1 MYENCLME
9 SSSSTGS
16 SKRAK
21 APGNIAQV
29 AHCLV
34 DECNADLS
42 QCREY
47 HRRHKVC
54 EVHSKTAKV
63 TIGGRE
69 QRFCQQCSR
78 FHSLVEFDDG
88 KRSCRKRLDGH
99 NRRRRKPQPDS
110 MTKTSGL
117 LFGQQGTELLSFSSQ
132 QILPSAV
139 VSSAWAGVVKT
150 DSEMVLYNNQS
161 RLHCMDS
168 QNSFPDSS
176 GHSYKGGSQFQFMQ
190 GSDPSVPEASSICQ
204 PLIDNPIPAA
214 GIPSSGQKIFSS
226 GLNEIVD
233 SDRALSLLSS
243 APAVTREIGL
253 SHMVQQPTSIPRPQS
268 QSVVHGLHYGGLS
281 HFPFAQD
288 FNSKPQDSTADSHV
302 SNSSPL
308 HFHEMLQNAQDGS
321 STSGGSQQTLA
332 FMWD

>member
-1 MYENCLME
+1 ME
-9 SSSSTGS
+9 STSSSSS

-21 APGNIAQV
+21 APGNIA
-29 AHCLV
+29 HCLV
-34 DECNADLS
+34 DGCNSDLS
-42 QCREY
+42 ECREY

-63 TIGGRE
+63 TIAGRD

-110 MTKTSGL
+110 MAKNSGL
-117 LFGQQGTELLSFSSQ
+117 LFGQQGTKLLSFSSQ
-132 QILPSAV
+132 QIFPSAV

-150 DSEMVLYNNQS
+150 DSDMVLYNNQS
-161 RLHCMDS
+161 HMNGMDS

-176 GHSYKGGSQFQFMQ
+176 GHSYTGGSQFQFMQ
-190 GSDPSVPEASSICQ
+190 GSDHSLTESSSICQ
-204 PLIDNPIPAA
+204 PLFEHPTSAA
-214 GIPSSGQKIFSS
+214 GISSSGQKIFSS
-226 GLNEIVD
+226 GLNDIVD

-253 SHMVQQPTSIPRPQS
+253 SHMVQEPASIPRSQS
-268 QSVVHGLHYGGLS
+268 QGLQYDGLS
-281 HFPFAQD
+281 HFQFAQD
-288 FNSKPQDSTADSHV
+288 FNSKPQDSHV
-302 SNSSPL
+302 SNSSSPL
-308 HFHEMLQNAQDGS
+308 HFHDMLQNAQDGS

>member
-1 MYENCLME
+1 ME
-9 SSSSTGS
+9 SSSATGS

-29 AHCLV
+29 ARCLV
-34 DECNADLS
+34 DGCNADLS

-63 TIGGRE
+63 SIGGRE

-110 MTKTSGL
+110 MAKNSGL
-117 LFGQQGTELLSFSSQ
+117 IFGQQGTKLLSFNSQ
-132 QILPSAV
+132 QIFPSPV
-139 VSSAWAGVVKT
+139 VSSAWTGVVKT
-150 DSEMVLYNNQS
+150 DSDMVLYNNQS
-161 RLHCMDS
+161 HINCIDS

-176 GHSYKGGSQFQFMQ
+176 AHSYKGGSQFQFMQ
-190 GSDPSVPEASSICQ
+190 GSDRSLPEASSICQ
-204 PLIDNPIPAA
+204 PLLESAA
-214 GIPSSGQKIFSS
+214 GIPSSGQRIFSS
-226 GLNEIVD
+226 GLNDIVD

-243 APAVTREIGL
+243 APSVTREIGL
-253 SHMVQQPTSIPRPQS
+253 SHMVQQPASIPRGPQS
-268 QSVVHGLHYGGLS
+268 QPVVHGLHYGGLS
-281 HFPFAQD
+281 QYPFAQD
-288 FNSKPQDSTADSHV
+288 FNSKPQDSASDSHV

-321 STSGGSQQTLA
+321 STSGASQQTVA

>member
-1 MYENCLME
+1 ME
-9 SSSSTGS
+9 SSS

-21 APGNIAQV
+21 APGSI

-34 DECNADLS
+34 DGCSSDLS
-42 QCREY
+42 ECREY

-63 TIGGRE
+63 TIAGRD

-110 MTKTSGL
+110 MAKNSGL
-117 LFGQQGTELLSFSSQ
+117 LFGQQGTKLLSFSSQ
-132 QILPSAV
+132 QIFPSAV
-139 VSSAWAGVVKT
+139 VSSAWADVEKR
-150 DSEMVLYNNQS
+150 DSDMVLYNNQS
-161 RLHCMDS
+161 HINYMDS

-176 GHSYKGGSQFQFMQ
+176 AHSYKGGSQFQFMQ
-190 GSDPSVPEASSICQ
+190 GSDRSLTEASSICQ
-204 PLIDNPIPAA
+204 PLLEHPTSAA
-214 GIPSSGQKIFSS
+214 GISSSGQKIFSS

-253 SHMVQQPTSIPRPQS
+253 SHMVQQPASIPRS
-268 QSVVHGLHYGGLS
+268 QSHGLQYGGLS

-288 FNSKPQDSTADSHV
+288 FNSRPQDSHV
-302 SNSSPL
+302 SDSSSPL
-308 HFHEMLQNAQDGS
+308 HFHDMLQNAQDGS

>member
-1 MYENCLME
+1 ME
-9 SSSSTGS
+9 SSGS

-21 APGNIAQV
+21 APGSLAQV

-34 DECNADLS
+34 DGCNADLS

-63 TIGGRE
+63 SIGGRE

-99 NRRRRKPQPDS
+99 NRRRRKPQPDPMAKNS
-110 MTKTSGL
+110 AL
-117 LFGQQGTELLSFSSQ
+117 LFSGQQGTKLLSFGSQ
-132 QILPSAV
+132 QIFPSAV

-161 RLHCMDS
+161 HINCMDS

-176 GHSYKGGSQFQFMQ
+176 AHSSYKGGSQFQFIQ
-190 GSDPSVPEASSICQ
+190 GSDHSSLPESSICQ
-204 PLIDNPIPAA
+204 PLHDPPNSAA
-214 GIPSSGQKIFSS
+214 GIPSSGRKIFSS

-243 APAVTREIGL
+243 APAVTREIGF
-253 SHMVQQPTSIPRPQS
+253 SHMVQQPAASITRPQS
-268 QSVVHGLHYGGLS
+268 HAAVHGLHYGGLS
-281 HFPFAQD
+281 QYPYAQD
-288 FNSKPQDSTADSHV
+288 FNTKPQNSAANSHV

-308 HFHEMLQNAQDGS
+308 HFPGMLPNAPDGS

>member
-1 MYENCLME
+1 ME
-9 SSSSTGS
+9 SS

-21 APGNIAQV
+21 APGNIV

-34 DECNADLS
+34 DGCNADLS

-63 TIGGRE
+63 TIGGRD

-110 MTKTSGL
+110 MAKNSGL
-117 LFGQQGTELLSFSSQ
+117 LFGQQGTKLLSFSSQ
-132 QILPSAV
+132 QIFPSAV

-150 DSEMVLYNNQS
+150 DSDMVLYNNQS
-161 RLHCMDS
+161 HINCMDS

-176 GHSYKGGSQFQFMQ
+176 AHSYKGGSQFQFMQ
-190 GSDPSVPEASSICQ
+190 GSDRSLPEASSICQ
-204 PLIDNPIPAA
+204 PLLDHPTSAA

-253 SHMVQQPTSIPRPQS
+253 SNMVQQPASIPRPHT
-268 QSVVHGLHYGGLS
+268 HGLHYGGLS

-288 FNSKPQDSTADSHV
+288 FSSKPQDSHV
-302 SNSSPL
+302 SNSSSPL
-308 HFHEMLQNAQDGS
+308 HFHEMLQNGQDGS

>member
-1 MYENCLME
+1 ME
-9 SSSSTGS
+9 SSSSSSSS

-34 DECNADLS
+34 DGCNADLS

-63 TIGGRE
+63 TIAGRD

-110 MTKTSGL
+110 MARTSGL
-117 LFGQQGTELLSFSSQ
+117 LFTGQQGTKLLSFSSQ
-132 QILPSAV
+132 QIFPSAA
-139 VSSAWAGVVKT
+139 AWAGVVKT
-150 DSEMVLYNNQS
+150 DSDMVLYNNQS
-161 RLHCMDS
+161 HINCMDN

-176 GHSYKGGSQFQFMQ
+176 ACSYKGGNQFQFMQ
-190 GSDPSVPEASSICQ
+190 GSDHSLPEASICQ
-204 PLIDNPIPAA
+204 PLVDHANSAA
-214 GIPSSGQKIFSS
+214 AAVSSSGQKIFSS

-243 APAVTREIGL
+243 APAVTREIGF
-253 SHMVQQPTSIPRPQS
+253 SHMVQQPASIPRPQS
-268 QSVVHGLHYGGLS
+268 QSVAHSLHYGGLS
-281 HFPFAQD
+281 QYPFAQD
-288 FNSKPQDSTADSHV
+288 FNSQPQDSAADSHV
-302 SNSSPL
+302 SNNSSL
-308 HFHEMLQNAQDGS
+308 HFHDMLQNGPDGS
-321 STSGGSQQTLA
+321 STSAGCEQTLA

>member
-1 MYENCLME
+1 ME
-9 SSSSTGS
+9 SS

-21 APGNIAQV
+21 APGNIV

-34 DECNADLS
+34 DGCNADLS

-63 TIGGRE
+63 TIGGRD

-110 MTKTSGL
+110 MAKNSGL
-117 LFGQQGTELLSFSSQ
+117 LFGQQGTKLLSFSSQ
-132 QILPSAV
+132 QIFPSAV

-150 DSEMVLYNNQS
+150 DSDMVLYNNQS
-161 RLHCMDS
+161 HINCMDS

-176 GHSYKGGSQFQFMQ
+176 AHSYKEGSQFQFMQ
-190 GSDPSVPEASSICQ
+190 GSDRSLPEASSICQ
-204 PLIDNPIPAA
+204 PLLDHPTSAA

-253 SHMVQQPTSIPRPQS
+253 SNMVQQPASIPRPHT
-268 QSVVHGLHYGGLS
+268 HGLHYGGLS

-288 FNSKPQDSTADSHV
+288 FSSKPQDSHV
-302 SNSSPL
+302 SNSSSPL
-308 HFHEMLQNAQDGS
+308 HFHEMLQNGQDGS

>member
-1 MYENCLME
+1 ME
-9 SSSSTGS
+9 SASSCGS

-21 APGNIAQV
+21 APGNIPQV

-34 DECNADLS
+34 DGCNADLS

-63 TIGGRE
+63 SIAGRE

-78 FHSLVEFDDG
+78 FHSLEEFDDG

-99 NRRRRKPQPDS
+99 NRRRRKPQPDP
-110 MTKTSGL
+110 MAKNSGVH
-117 LFGQQGTELLSFSSQ
+117 FPSQQGTKLLSFGSEQ
-132 QILPSAV
+132 VFPSAV

-150 DSEMVLYNNQS
+150 DSDMTLFNNQS
-161 RLHCMDS
+161 HINCMDS
-168 QNSFPDSS
+168 QNPFPDSS
-176 GHSYKGGSQFQFMQ
+176 AHSYKVGSQFQFMQ
-190 GSDPSVPEASSICQ
+190 GSDRSLPEA
-204 PLIDNPIPAA
+204 
-214 GIPSSGQKIFSS
+214 GILSSGQKMFS
-226 GLNEIVD
+226 EIVN

-253 SHMVQQPTSIPRPQS
+253 SHIVQQPASIPRGLQS
-268 QSVVHGLHYGGLS
+268 QPVHGLHYGGLS
-281 HFPFAQD
+281 QYPFAQD
-288 FNSKPQDSTADSHV
+288 FNSKPQDSAADSHV
-302 SNSSPL
+302 SNSSPSL
-308 HFHEMLQNAQDGS
+308 HFHDMLQNAQDGS
-321 STSGGSQQTLA
+321 STSGASQQTLA